1 MFPKIISALA
11 ILVEAVM
18 SLKDMYDRNRERRLR
33 TLRSRLDFLAA
44 DLLVASDPK
53 VRRDLHELQ
62 LRLTREYQRLSPHSS
77 IEGDR

>member
-62 LRLTREYQRLSPHSS
+62 LRLTQEYQRLLPHSS